1 MKIPKYDVLT
11 RMSTLVTKNK
21 EKLAEEQD
29 AIFRALFLDMS
40 EDVIY
45 HTFDNTFS
53 EDECDEGSLS
63 EYDYQIQSLALK
75 DGVDLVAFSNGNVG
89 FVSYCN
95 GHKDA
100 FEIIQKGAL

>member
-11 RMSTLVTKNK
+11 RMSTLTTEDK
-21 EKLAEEQD
+21 EKLAEEQNLL
-29 AIFRALFLDMS
+29 FRALFLDMS

-45 HTFDNTFS
+45 HTFDSTFS
-53 EDECDEGSLS
+53 EDERDEGNLS
-63 EYDYQIQSLALK
+63 EYDYQIQGLALK
-75 DGVDLVAFSNGNVG
+75 DGVDLVAFENGNIG